1 MTYVTVYKSCFCHNC
16 EKNKMFRWNSSEG
29 AKFKNRI
36 AMVKWRFF
44 NFFCGT
50 CKRIYSKT
58 IEKVNA
64 SRKTNVYKY
73 LTVRQIYIHAF
84 TIPCICKYF
93 LLRSCANINLE
104 SNVAHRRKMYQFLNI
119 LAFIKILKLLL

>member
-1 MTYVTVYKSCFCHNC
+1 
-16 EKNKMFRWNSSEG
+16 MFRWNFSEG

-50 CKRIYSKT
+50 CKRICSKT
-58 IEKVNA
+58 NIEIEKVNV

-73 LTVRQIYIHAF
+73 ITVRQIYIHAF

-93 LLRSCANINLE
+93 QLRSCANINLE
-104 SNVAHRRKMYQFLNI
+104 SNVAHRRKMYRFLNI
-119 LAFIKILKLLL
+119 LAFIKVVVVMHFIW

>member
-58 IEKVNA
+58 NIKLKR
-64 SRKTNVYKY
+64 STC
-73 LTVRQIYIHAF
+73 LVRQIFVFNFVFAV
-84 TIPCICKYF
+84 
-93 LLRSCANINLE
+93 LSER
-104 SNVAHRRKMYQFLNI
+104 
-119 LAFIKILKLLL
+119 LKPVI